1 MRAGSLWPLLLA
13 TTCATAPACERRTE
27 TRPANKRLEL
37 GTLAEVAG
45 ESITTQ
51 TVERI
56 AVAQSLDPRAALER
70 AVSDA
75 LLAREAASTATP
87 AMRAVLGRAAHA
99 RSLLEVLASDARA
112 AGHPTDE
119 ELKEIVAERWNEF
132 DRPSS
137 VRITHAVALAKRDE
151 PNRSAAHKVAEA
163 IRQRVEGIDDPE
175 AFIRAA
181 KEVPS
186 GSVDVVAERLPFV
199 AADGRAMT
207 NEPQHAP
214 AGEFD
219 SDFAKAANALS
230 EPGAISAVVESS
242 FGFHVILLEARLPA
256 LKIPLEDLRRAL
268 EPEVVSRRAG
278 RARTE
283 LLQRLRQA
291 APVEVAR
298 DAEQATQ
305 KLVR

>member
-1 MRAGSLWPLLLA
+1 VLR
-13 TTCATAPACERRTE
+13 
-27 TRPANKRLEL
+27 
-37 GTLAEVAG
+37 
-45 ESITTQ
+45 
-51 TVERI
+51 
-56 AVAQSLDPRAALER
+56 RAA
-70 AVSDA
+70 D
-75 LLAREAASTATP
+75 
-87 AMRAVLGRAAHA
+87 A

-119 ELKEIVAERWNEF
+119 ELKEIVSERWNEF

-137 VRITHAVALAKRDE
+137 VRITHAVALAKRNE
-151 PNRSAAHKVAEA
+151 PNRSAAQKVAEA
-163 IRQRVEGIDDPE
+163 IRQRVEGIHDPD
-175 AFIRAA
+175 AFMRAA

-186 GSVDVVAERLPFV
+186 GSVNVVAERLPFV

-207 NEPQHAP
+207 SEPQHAP

-219 SDFAKAANALS
+219 SDFAKAANALG

-283 LLQRLRQA
+283 LLQRVRQA
-291 APVEVAR
+291 ASVEVAR
-298 DAEQATQ
+298 DADQATQ